1 MSDDVKQYSGS
12 GTFGDP
18 FVPYDRGNPKGWSR
32 LRKWAMTL
40 QLGLC
45 TLCVSI
51 ASSAYSG
58 SLESAMRDLHMSRT
72 SVAPQRSSYPQRL
85 IFLAS
90 YTPFTLFHIGGTLAP
105 NVPTLL
111 ATRFLAGACGSSP
124 LSNAGGVIQ
133 DIWDPDERGL
143 PQNVGP
149 DRLHRSFFYMPGPG
163 PVFGPIIGGYVSQVP
178 RLGWRWVLWVI
189 FIFSASNL
197 FMACIYFPE
206 TYYAPILFKR
216 RARELQAES
225 GGTVY
230 YVSKFSKA
238 GDLQFAKFM
247 KKNLSRPFIYLFTE
261 PIVLLLGLYFAI
273 VYSILHAFFEA
284 FPVVF
289 QQGHHFSPGEGGLA
303 FLGVGLG
310 VAIGGSLSPL
320 QAKFYREHVVKNG
333 GPQPEAR
340 LILARWADV
349 ALPTGMF
356 WFAWTSSPSVHW
368 IVPILAGVPFGA
380 SMAILF
386 TAIIGYLI
394 DTYTIY
400 CASALAANVLLR
412 SILATVFPLFTPSLL
427 AAVGPQ
433 WGSTIFACLALI
445 CTPIP
450 FLFYVRD
457 SRVPVVYHHYH
468 HDPHHLDSN
477 TSKIQVGHLTRNF
490 TPNLRPSIHPFLNP
504 FAARPWNRERELA
517 GSCSPLTL
525 GTAKAAS
532 KRTRN

>member
-1 MSDDVKQYSGS
+1 MARAEVPGS
-12 GTFGDP
+12 PEASVWGIRYRKGGGKG
-18 FVPYDRGNPKGWSR
+18 VPYDRGNPKGWSR

-58 SLESAMRDLHMSRT
+58 SLESAMRDLRMSRT
-72 SVAPQRSSYPQRL
+72 VAILGLSLYVFGLAFGPLIWAPLSEASIHHHNVAPKRSSYPQQL
-85 IFLAS
+85 IFFVT
-90 YTPFTLFHIGGTLAP
+90 YTPFTLFHIGGALAP

-111 ATRFLAGACGSSP
+111 ATRFLAGACGSSSF
-124 LSNAGGVIQ
+124 SNAGGVIQ

-143 PQNVGP
+143 PQN
-149 DRLHRSFFYMPGPG
+149 LYATASL
-163 PVFGPIIGGYVSQVP
+163 GYVSEVP

-189 FIFSASNL
+189 FIISAPNL
-197 FMACIYFPE
+197 FVACIYFPE
-206 TYYAPILFKR
+206 TYAPILLKG

-225 GGTVY
+225 GGTVH
-230 YVSKFSKA
+230 YVSTFSKA
-238 GDLQFAKFM
+238 GDLHFAKFM

-320 QAKFYREHVVKNG
+320 QAKFYREHVVRNG

-340 LILARWADV
+340 LILARWAGV

-356 WFAWTSSPSVHW
+356 WFAWASSPSVHW

-386 TAIIGYLI
+386 AAIVSYLI

-450 FLFYVRD
+450 FLFYRYGPKIRAR
-457 SRVPVVYHHYH
+457 SKWA
-468 HDPHHLDSN
+468 
-477 TSKIQVGHLTRNF
+477 TSLT
-490 TPNLRPSIHPFLNP
+490 TPRPTSHPTSM
-504 FAARPWNRERELA
+504 ARAEIP
-517 GSCSPLTL
+517 GSPETSV
-525 GTAKAAS
+525 
-532 KRTRN
+532 